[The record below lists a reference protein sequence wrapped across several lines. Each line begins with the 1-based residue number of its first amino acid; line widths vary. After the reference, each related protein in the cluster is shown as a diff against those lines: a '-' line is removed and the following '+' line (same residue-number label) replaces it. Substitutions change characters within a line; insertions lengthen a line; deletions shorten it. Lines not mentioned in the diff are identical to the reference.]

1 MNSKITTLGPHM
13 RPPRALSSNQ
23 SLLVAIRPAA
33 GEQRCHFTP
42 RGLGVAGLR
51 CGNARMLLSHTR
63 LGMHDIAVHL
73 AARTLGA
80 VGTLITSAMRT
91 VARRGGRPPRGTALA
106 APLVRAGG
114 GIAPRRMLAARLG
127 VMRGLV
133 TTRRLIA
140 ARRGLTTRLLI
151 TARCPRRTAAGAA
164 THAVAAVGYGFGA
177 DGGVVLEAGYVHHWQ
192 VALDQPF
199 DAGQ

>member
-1 MNSKITTLGPHM
+1 M

-42 RGLGVAGLR
+42 RGRGVARLR

-91 VARRGGRPPRGTALA
+91 VARPGGSSRRGVRTPPGTAQA
-106 APLVRAGG
+106 DPMVRASGG
-114 GIAPRRMLAARLG
+114 HTPRRMLAARWG
-127 VMRGLV
+127 VRRGLV
-133 TTRRLIA
+133 TTWRLIA
-140 ARRGLTTRLLI
+140 ARRGLTTRRRI

-177 DGGVVLEAGYVHHWQ
+177 DGGGVLEAGYVHHWQ

>member
-1 MNSKITTLGPHM
+1 MTAGVKAARHPHCQLPVLM
-13 RPPRALSSNQ
+13 ELKNNYAGASHESARALSSSQ

-42 RGLGVAGLR
+42 RGLGVARLR

-80 VGTLITSAMRT
+80 VGALITSAMRT
-91 VARRGGRPPRGTALA
+91 VARPGGSSR
-106 APLVRAGG
+106 
-114 GIAPRRMLAARLG
+114 RRMLAARLG

-177 DGGVVLEAGYVHHWQ
+177 DGGVVLDAGYVHHLQ
-192 VALDQPF
+192 VARDQPF

>member
-1 MNSKITTLGPHM
+1 M

-42 RGLGVAGLR
+42 RGLGVARLR

-80 VGTLITSAMRT
+80 VGTLLTSAMRT
-91 VARRGGRPPRGTALA
+91 VARPGGSSRRGVRTARGTAQA
-106 APLVRAGG
+106 APLVRACGG
-114 GIAPRRMLAARLG
+114 LAPRRQLAARLG
-127 VMRGLV
+127 GERG
-133 TTRRLIA
+133 R
-140 ARRGLTTRLLI
+140 
-151 TARCPRRTAAGAA
+151 
-164 THAVAAVGYGFGA
+164 
-177 DGGVVLEAGYVHHWQ
+177 
-192 VALDQPF
+192 
-199 DAGQ
+199 

>member
-1 MNSKITTLGPHM
+1 M

-42 RGLGVAGLR
+42 RGLGVARLR

-80 VGTLITSAMRT
+80 VGTLITSALRT
-91 VARRGGRPPRGTALA
+91 VAGPGGCSRRGVRTPGGTALA
-106 APLVRAGG
+106 APLVRACG
-114 GIAPRRMLAARLG
+114 GIAPRRDQAPHHAQAR
-127 VMRGLV
+127 
-133 TTRRLIA
+133 
-140 ARRGLTTRLLI
+140 
-151 TARCPRRTAAGAA
+151 
-164 THAVAAVGYGFGA
+164 
-177 DGGVVLEAGYVHHWQ
+177 
-192 VALDQPF
+192 
-199 DAGQ
+199 